1 MKYIVGDWIFDSSNE
16 QLTCE
21 QQCIKP
27 RLKVIQLLTC
37 LLQNPGRV
45 VTRNELIEQI
55 WAGNHHVG
63 EKALNSVVYTL
74 RNILNDQ
81 DKTFNA
87 IETIPKRGYRLTVT
101 ASEIKETPVKQKWSL
116 PSFFQPITITRGAIM
131 AGLLILSTVSAVL
144 LKDDVV
150 SLSKTE
156 VVTTESGL
164 VTG

>member
-16 QLTCE
+16 QLTCADK
-21 QQCIKP
+21 CINP

-37 LLQNPGRV
+37 LLKNKDRV

-74 RNILNDQ
+74 RNILNGK

-101 ASEIKETPVKQKWSL
+101 VSELIETPVKQKRAL
-116 PSFFQPITITRGAIM
+116 PRFFQPLSITRGVIM
-131 AGLLILSTVSAVL
+131 ASLMILSTASAVL
-144 LKDDVV
+144 LKDDAV
-150 SLSKTE
+150 SLSKIE
-156 VVTTESGL
+156 VTSTVPGN